1 MSPTSEEQCQLSRV
15 IDDYVSGVLSADA
28 AEEFEWHVEGCS
40 FCCRQLVA
48 AIEAAPEPE
57 WMAQARQVM
66 RVRESRSQ
74 PGSADESAPS
84 FGLFDTLSL
93 RCDESADDRAA
104 PAPEK
109 QSSSPSAGSDSLQ
122 SSVRYSWLRRIGAGG
137 MGDVWEGWDHLIERP
152 VALKILGERDTEFSR
167 VQRLLQEAMAL
178 ARLSH
183 PNIVTVYEVLAD
195 ETQPVLV
202 MEYVRGMTL
211 SRWQGGLPI
220 AGSDAAAICHAIAGA
235 LHHAHQNGVIHRD
248 VKPSNIL
255 IRTETAGVVPRTE
268 GGFPD
273 LRLSDF
279 GLARLVDD
287 PALTRTGQILGTPS
301 YMAPEQFMKGHEVD
315 ARSDV
320 YSLGV
325 ILYELLTGRPP
336 FSASDAVIV
345 LEMIRTQDPVRPSVL
360 QPHLS
365 RDLETICMKCL
376 AREPYRRY
384 QSAADAAYDL
394 QAFLERRPIRARP
407 PGRFRIA
414 VIWATRNPAL
424 AVLAGLTILSTMT
437 ALAASLMIA
446 GAARQQAKLERQ
458 SREQDQLQLLDSIAR
473 EEHYVEMLGRLPMPQ
488 DASLNLPLQRLQAET
503 RSRALKVYG
512 NYLDRISHDQRL
524 TWEDLEIVSRFL
536 ELSHVSRSSGVT
548 EVHMQWFDE
557 GLDNHRMSPVD
568 PERFVELQRVRQLFF
583 SPVTPLDEVLSKR
596 IKDWLS
602 LGQIFLQ
609 LASDESVEESR
620 RNALLRARRAVFFE
634 AVISLNLA
642 PVGVSAKDH
651 LEAIARAAAMP
662 APRMAGSVISSSGN
676 DAHHMPQADG
686 SLNVVDPRISEK
698 AYPLAQ
704 IEQTILSVLG
714 TDSIESAMNDEQSDL
729 AALMTILRDT
739 TPAAGETA
747 HAPAPASG
755 GTTVE

>member
-1 MSPTSEEQCQLSRV
+1 
-15 IDDYVSGVLSADA
+15 
-28 AEEFEWHVEGCS
+28 
-40 FCCRQLVA
+40 
-48 AIEAAPEPE
+48 
-57 WMAQARQVM
+57 
-66 RVRESRSQ
+66 
-74 PGSADESAPS
+74 
-84 FGLFDTLSL
+84 
-93 RCDESADDRAA
+93 
-104 PAPEK
+104 
-109 QSSSPSAGSDSLQ
+109 
-122 SSVRYSWLRRIGAGG
+122 

-195 ETQPVLV
+195 ETHPVLV
-202 MEYVRGMTL
+202 MEYVKGMTL

-220 AGSDAAAICHAIAGA
+220 AGSDAAGICHAIAGA

-255 IRTETAGVVPRTE
+255 IRTETAGVVPRTA

-287 PALTRTGQILGTPS
+287 PALTRTGQILGTPR

-336 FSASDAVIV
+336 FSASEAVVV
-345 LEMIRTQDPVRPSVL
+345 LDMIRTQDPVRPSVL
-360 QPHLS
+360 QPYLA

-376 AREPYRRY
+376 AREPSRRY
-384 QSAADAAYDL
+384 GSAADVAYDL

-407 PGRFRIA
+407 PGRLRIA
-414 VIWATRNPAL
+414 VSWAARNTAL
-424 AVLAGLTILSTMT
+424 AVLGGLTFVSTMT
-437 ALAASLMIA
+437 ALVASLMIA
-446 GAARQQAKLERQ
+446 GSARQQARLERQ
-458 SREQDQLQLLDSIAR
+458 NREQAQFQLLDSIAR
-473 EEHYVEMLGRLPMPQ
+473 EEHYVEMLGQLPMP
-488 DASLNLPLQRLQAET
+488 LNTPLEELQAAT
-503 RSRALKVYG
+503 QSRVLKVYG
-512 NYLDRISHDQRL
+512 NYLARIGHDHQL
-524 TWEDLEIVSRFL
+524 TWQDLEIVSRFL
-536 ELSHVSRSSGVT
+536 QLTRVSQSYGVT
-548 EVHMQWFDE
+548 EVHVQLFDE
-557 GLDNHRMSPVD
+557 GLDIHRMSPAS
-568 PERFVELQRVRQLFF
+568 PERFVEFQRIRHSFF
-583 SPVTPLDEVLSKR
+583 SPATPADELLKGR
-596 IKDWLS
+596 INDWLS
-602 LGQIFLQ
+602 LQRIFLQ
-609 LASDESVEESR
+609 LASEESVAETR

-634 AVISLNLA
+634 AVIQLNTAL
-642 PVGVSAKDH
+642 PGVSAREH
-651 LEAIARAAAMP
+651 LAAIARAAAMP
-662 APRMAGSVISSSGN
+662 APRPANAVASPSGSETHQTAEGAGALPG
-676 DAHHMPQADG
+676 AGALQ
-686 SLNVVDPRISEK
+686 LVDLQISEN

-714 TDSIESAMNDEQSDL
+714 TDSIESAINDEQSDL

-747 HAPAPASG
+747 HAPASASG